1 MVKRRGAQWVPN
13 YHGAWAMVAIP
24 PLLGAFESGFVWPHV
39 VLLALWWLGY
49 FDFFAIGLWLRSGRK
64 ARFWPPV
71 VAYTVPCVVLGV
83 VLALWVPFLLVW
95 VAVFAPL
102 VGITFWQSAVRADR
116 SMLND
121 TVTVAAASLMLPV
134 AAHVGHVSG
143 WSRVWIVTILVFA
156 YFLGTVFYV
165 KTNIR
170 KRSSSVWLGLSV
182 AWHVCGL
189 IFACVCCGFDAGAS
203 VSFWHCVVWGLLVV
217 RAVAVPLWG
226 ARHGWMSAKALGV
239 GEIVASLLVTLT
251 LVIR

>member
-1 MVKRRGAQWVPN
+1 
-13 YHGAWAMVAIP
+13 MVAEWQE
-24 PLLGAFESGFVWPHV
+24 GAFLATGGCVYGSVCGAGCGF
-39 VLLALWWLGY
+39 
-49 FDFFAIGLWLRSGRK
+49 
-64 ARFWPPV
+64 
-71 VAYTVPCVVLGV
+71 GV
-83 VLALWVPFLLVW
+83 VGSVLLVW

-203 VSFWHCVVWGLLVV
+203 VSFWHCVVWGC
-217 RAVAVPLWG
+217 LWCVLWLFRYG
-226 ARHGWMSAKALGV
+226 ARGMAGCLRKLWA
-239 GEIVASLLVTLT
+239 
-251 LVIR
+251 